1 MLLLILC
8 KVWSSTNSS
17 YFPSHPWI
25 IIHWKLV
32 FNSLTQYFQSLILN
46 IEESFSQLLI
56 YNVVSP
62 VRSTPFSLLL
72 SINENSRN
80 RYLARVRVPIV
91 VAKEISYRLSCKFRR
106 EKEEEREKRKK
117 NFPLNVA
124 IRLLGMAEEARATL
138 VASSLASQGRGTCT
152 L

>member
-8 KVWSSTNSS
+8 KVWSSTSSS

-62 VRSTPFSLLL
+62 VRHRFLSSFPSTKIREIDISLAFAFPL
-72 SINENSRN
+72 SSR
-80 RYLARVRVPIV
+80 RRSLIV
-91 VAKEISYRLSCKFRR
+91 CHANF
-106 EKEEEREKRKK
+106 EERKKKREKRKK

>member
-8 KVWSSTNSS
+8 KVWSSTSSS

-32 FNSLTQYFQSLILN
+32 FNSLTRLMQYFQSLILN

-62 VRSTPFSLLL
+62 VRHRFLSSFPSTKIREIDISLAFAFPL
-72 SINENSRN
+72 SSR
-80 RYLARVRVPIV
+80 RRSLIV
-91 VAKEISYRLSCKFRR
+91 CHANF
-106 EKEEEREKRKK
+106 EERKKKREGKERK
-117 NFPLNVA
+117 TFHWTSPFVFSA
-124 IRLLGMAEEARATL
+124 WPRKHVRH
-138 VASSLASQGRGTCT
+138 
-152 L
+152 